1 MHPRN
6 LQKLLLSYIN
16 QNTNNMLKGG
26 SLSFSYLPG
35 DEQLIHVDNNKCI
48 ITK

>member
-6 LQKLLLSYIN
+6 LQKLPIIIN